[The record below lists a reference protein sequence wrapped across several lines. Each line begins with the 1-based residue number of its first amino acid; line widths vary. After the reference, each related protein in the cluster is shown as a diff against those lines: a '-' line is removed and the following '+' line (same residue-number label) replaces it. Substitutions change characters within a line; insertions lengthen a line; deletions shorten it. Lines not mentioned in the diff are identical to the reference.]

1 MKRSNLT
8 DDFLFYR
15 DTAEMLDNLSDEEA
29 GKVFFA
35 AISKFLDGTD
45 TVFEN
50 ENQQKCYNKLL
61 KDNDLK

>member
-8 DDFLFYR
+8 DDFRFYR
-15 DTAEMLDNLSDEEA
+15 DTAEMLDKLSNKEA
-29 GKVFFA
+29 GEVFFA
-35 AISKFLDGTD
+35 AISKFFDGTD

-50 ENQQKCYNKLL
+50 ESQQKCYDKLL